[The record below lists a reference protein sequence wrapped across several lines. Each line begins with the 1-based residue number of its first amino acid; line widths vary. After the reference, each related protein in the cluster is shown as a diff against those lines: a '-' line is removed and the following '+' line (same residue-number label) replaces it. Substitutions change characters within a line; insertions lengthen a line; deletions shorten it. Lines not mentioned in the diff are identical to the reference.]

1 MHDAQQMRGLR
12 GSFCTKSVADPRV
25 ILSRRPC
32 ATPLTRSRRFAPS
45 PTSPRRE
52 RGEVKRTR
60 LTRSRTDSPVK
71 QPRPA
76 KREISSPPTR
86 RPYRAF
92 GAKRVDQ
99 FSPSS
104 MRGMTRR
111 KAQLGRSRVS
121 LRPCE
126 GPCDPR
132 IAFRR
137 AIAAFLFEGPRFRV
151 LGRTNESPSFRSG
164 FRPPSPAPVQPFP
177 AEPRSG
183 PGR

>member
-1 MHDAQQMRGLR
+1 LARR
-12 GSFCTKSVADPRV
+12 ISVARSSSRLSLHVYMDPRPACAFGALGGDDTRV
-25 ILSRRPC
+25 CGARP
-32 ATPLTRSRRFAPS
+32 ASHAAAASAST
-45 PTSPRRE
+45 
-52 RGEVKRTR
+52 
-60 LTRSRTDSPVK
+60 VK

-76 KREISSPPTR
+76 KREILPPPTR
-86 RPYRAF
+86 RPYRAR
-92 GAKRVDQ
+92 GAKRVDR
-99 FSPSS
+99 FSPST

-111 KAQLGRSRVS
+111 KAQLQHSRVS

-137 AIAAFLFEGPRFRV
+137 AIAAFLFEGPCFRV
-151 LGRTNESPSFRSG
+151 LGRTNESPSFRTG
-164 FRPPSPAPVQPFP
+164 FRLPSPAPVQPFP